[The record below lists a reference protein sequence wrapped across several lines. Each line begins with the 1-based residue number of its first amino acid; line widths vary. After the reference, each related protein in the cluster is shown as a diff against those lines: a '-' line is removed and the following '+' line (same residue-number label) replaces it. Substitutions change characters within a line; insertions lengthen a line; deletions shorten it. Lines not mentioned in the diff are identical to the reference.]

1 MDIILYL
8 LSLCQ
13 QLYQQNRMLL
23 GLLCRYIPLRQWAFD
38 DSHSPK
44 YEKFKTD
51 ELPKII
57 PIPHKDWKHLTR
69 EYQRTHDGKILA
81 PVRRRKGCTIP
92 ADTRCP
98 CCNAPADYIYRN
110 NGSKGQFL
118 CKVCSF
124 LFSAEKNRFQK
135 AYELRCP
142 FCSHSLVPIKDRK
155 EFRIWKCVNR
165 NCSYYRNNLKKVD
178 PGSPN
183 GKSDYKLHY
192 LYREFSVDFF
202 RMKLTDFSSKVATMK
217 FRKYDANVM
226 GLCLTLHVNLQLSLR
241 KTSQALQDL
250 YGFRVSHQQVANYCR
265 LAAICVKPFV
275 DTYDYRPHETF
286 VADET
291 YIKIRGIRSYV
302 WFIMD
307 SVTRSIIGYQVSSSR
322 SVGPCIMAMRM
333 AFSHI
338 RNKIPEGFRFIADG
352 YSAYPLAAQQFFH
365 QFGEKMKFEITQV
378 IGLTNDDAVSTEFR
392 PYMQLIERLNRTY
405 KASYRKTNGFH
416 GLDGANYDLALWVAY
431 YNFLRPHKTMGYRV
445 LNEVPVLQE
454 AGVMPGQW
462 QIMIYLGQK
471 VMLEKQKTAEAHVCS

>member
-8 LSLCQ
+8 VSLCQ

-23 GLLCRYIPLRQWAFD
+23 ALLCRYIPLRQWAFD

-57 PIPHKDWKHLTR
+57 PVPHKDWKHLTR

-81 PVRRRKGCTIP
+81 PVRRRKDCTIP

-165 NCSYYRNNLKKVD
+165 DCSYYQNNLKKVD
-178 PGSPN
+178 PDSPN

-202 RMKLTDFSSKVATMK
+202 KMKLTDFSSKIATMK

-250 YGFRVSHQQVANYCR
+250 YGFKVSHQQVAN
-265 LAAICVKPFV
+265 
-275 DTYDYRPHETF
+275 
-286 VADET
+286 
-291 YIKIRGIRSYV
+291 
-302 WFIMD
+302 
-307 SVTRSIIGYQVSSSR
+307 
-322 SVGPCIMAMRM
+322 
-333 AFSHI
+333 
-338 RNKIPEGFRFIADG
+338 
-352 YSAYPLAAQQFFH
+352 
-365 QFGEKMKFEITQV
+365 
-378 IGLTNDDAVSTEFR
+378 
-392 PYMQLIERLNRTY
+392 
-405 KASYRKTNGFH
+405 
-416 GLDGANYDLALWVAY
+416 
-431 YNFLRPHKTMGYRV
+431 
-445 LNEVPVLQE
+445 
-454 AGVMPGQW
+454 
-462 QIMIYLGQK
+462 
-471 VMLEKQKTAEAHVCS
+471 